1 MNLAEGNTYEARIYI
16 ANDANTDLQI
26 NATNVKVAVNM
37 PNSKTTFGYQF
48 EVNAFIPSD
57 NTHPTKIWDN
67 IVLKSKYK
75 FHTQIIS
82 QTYYNSFK
90 TTKNNGFPLPNT
102 LFQQDGTSVGYKTMD
117 GNIPGGNETA
127 GLVIIIF
134 KSEWEHPTLV
144 WLDTHILSK
153 IFAGLVTPDKITD
166 GTYCEPNRYCD
177 YNLGRFMIIKKI
189 VFKDRY
195 FIVQLIISSLL
206 LAITS
211 LVMFYLYIDYRI
223 ISVILVSL
231 IFSSIHAIRL
241 TVQTIK
247 LQKSSSWIDKANI
260 YPIVSSSYFITL
272 LVLSIN
278 APGIANSFGQ
288 ILLGFMTIEQ
298 IKTLWNI
305 SKTLLQLDTVYYSY

>member
-1 MNLAEGNTYEARIYI
+1 
-16 ANDANTDLQI
+16 
-26 NATNVKVAVNM
+26 
-37 PNSKTTFGYQF
+37 
-48 EVNAFIPSD
+48 
-57 NTHPTKIWDN
+57 
-67 IVLKSKYK
+67 
-75 FHTQIIS
+75 
-82 QTYYNSFK
+82 
-90 TTKNNGFPLPNT
+90 
-102 LFQQDGTSVGYKTMD
+102 
-117 GNIPGGNETA
+117 
-127 GLVIIIF
+127 
-134 KSEWEHPTLV
+134 
-144 WLDTHILSK
+144 
-153 IFAGLVTPDKITD
+153 
-166 GTYCEPNRYCD
+166 
-177 YNLGRFMIIKKI
+177 
-189 VFKDRY
+189 
-195 FIVQLIISSLL
+195 
-206 LAITS
+206 
-211 LVMFYLYIDYRI
+211 MFYLYIDYRI